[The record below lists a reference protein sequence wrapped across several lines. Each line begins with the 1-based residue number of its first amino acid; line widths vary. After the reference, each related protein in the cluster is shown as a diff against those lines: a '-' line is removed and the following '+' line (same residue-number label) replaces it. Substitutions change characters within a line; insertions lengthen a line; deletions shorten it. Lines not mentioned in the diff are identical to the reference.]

1 MKTVVI
7 DKGFVSDWSQRY
19 LVKLARSQRADEDEL
34 LNDLGPR
41 VRDRGYYTRSELER
55 VNRWK
60 LPTQRNRKGIAR
72 NSDSEIEMV
81 TKEALAAPEHFQLY
95 ILVGWL
101 YGVSDAVASAFLM
114 VSLPDNHTVIDFR
127 AARALEALQDNAQL
141 PMRLPWRPQAPDSG
155 WSPPYLPYL
164 DVCQRLAK
172 HLGVSLRDL
181 DRALW
186 RWHKEQMP
194 PERPN

>member
-1 MKTVVI
+1 MAL
-7 DKGFVSDWSQRY
+7 DRDFVTAWSERY
-19 LVKLARSQRADEDEL
+19 LVKLSPSQRSEEDAL

-41 VRDRGYYTRSELER
+41 VRDRGHYTRSELES

-60 LPTQRNRKGIAR
+60 LPTQRNRQDIAR
-72 NSDSEIEMV
+72 NSDAEIEMV
-81 TKEALAAPEHFQLY
+81 TQEALAAAEHIQLH

-101 YGVSDAVASAFLM
+101 HGVSDAVASALLM
-114 VSLPDNHTVIDFR
+114 APLPDQHTVIDFR
-127 AARALEALQDNAQL
+127 AARALEALQDNGQL
-141 PMRLPWRPQAPDSG
+141 ALRLPWRPQEPESG

-164 DVCQRLAK
+164 DVCKRVAK

-186 RWHKEQMP
+186 RWHKEKMP
-194 PERPN
+194 PDRPESC